1 MQRGNVH
8 VIDQIECI
16 RITQCKH
23 DSLPELVQNVHA
35 KVHGLLY
42 RLIIAGADD
51 NVDAI
56 GCTVCNQFL
65 QFFASISHCS
75 GESAPMLENDAIRS
89 ANGSLSSTFCDSAGA
104 TSAVRDGT

>member
-51 NVDAI
+51 KVDAI

-65 QFFASISHCS
+65 QFSLAFPI
-75 GESAPMLENDAIRS
+75 APET
-89 ANGSLSSTFCDSAGA
+89 G
-104 TSAVRDGT
+104 

>member
-1 MQRGNVH
+1 MQRGNIH

-16 RITQCKH
+16 RITQRKH

-35 KVHGLLY
+35 KVHRFLY

-51 NVDAI
+51 KVDAI

-65 QFFASISHCS
+65 QFFASISQHPRGRLSIYLLKKRSKPALS
-75 GESAPMLENDAIRS
+75 GI
-89 ANGSLSSTFCDSAGA
+89 G
-104 TSAVRDGT
+104 